1 MLTTVGACTK
11 WIKLVLTTSLIP
23 SVCPVILK
31 NIHSKQNLTIFEQ
44 ALLKS
49 DPKQDVG
56 RCQCI
61 AKEKDTKNI

>member
-23 SVCPVILK
+23 SVC
-31 NIHSKQNLTIFEQ
+31 FEQ

-61 AKEKDTKNI
+61 AKEKDTENI

>member
-1 MLTTVGACTK
+1 M
-11 WIKLVLTTSLIP
+11 
-23 SVCPVILK
+23 
-31 NIHSKQNLTIFEQ
+31 TIFEQ

-56 RCQCI
+56 RCHGI